1 MYKIERRPSGFVL
14 TFGGS
19 MEAAEMQRWYDESIE
34 TLKVA
39 PSDFGVIVD
48 MRSLAP
54 LKQDAQAI
62 MVKGQQAYKLR
73 GMKRSC
79 VVVNDATTMI
89 QFKRLAKESGIY
101 SYERYLDG
109 SKTPDW
115 SAIAVKWV
123 KDSIDPDL

>member
-1 MYKIERRPSGFVL
+1 MYKIERRPSGFVI

-19 MEAAEMQRWYDESIE
+19 MDAVEMKRWYDESVE
-34 TLKVA
+34 TLKLA

-62 MVKGQQAYKLR
+62 MVQGQQAYKLK

-101 SYERYLDG
+101 AFERYLDG
-109 SKTPDW
+109 SKTNDW
-115 SAIAVKWV
+115 AAVSVKWV
-123 KDSIDPDL
+123 KDGVDPDL

>member
-1 MYKIERRPSGFVL
+1 MYKIEKRPSGFVL
-14 TFGGS
+14 TFSGS
-19 MEAAEMQRWYDESIE
+19 MEAAEMKRWYDESIE
-34 TLKVA
+34 TLKLS

-54 LKQDAQAI
+54 LKQDAQVLMI
-62 MVKGQQAYKLR
+62 KGQQAYKLK

-101 SYERYLDG
+101 AYERYLDG
-109 SKTPDW
+109 SKTADW

-123 KDSIDPDL
+123 KDGIDPDL